1 MRGIQDFTDLDVYNR
16 PVKCPKCGGDM
27 VFKGCGEYR
36 CEKCKYV
43 DYDDYGKVRNYVE
56 KHTGVTMA
64 QAADATGVKQKTI
77 RTMLKESRL
86 EVADGS
92 TVYLKCEM
100 CGASIRSGRVCPKC
114 EVAYSKVLEE
124 RARQKHEKMMSGFGM
139 GRSNGEEGAKRF
151 TRDQQ

>member
-1 MRGIQDFTDLDVYNR
+1 MHGTKDFVDLDVYNR
-16 PVKCPKCGGDM
+16 PVECPKCGGVM
-27 VFKGCGEYR
+27 EFKGCGEYR

-56 KHTGVTMA
+56 HHTGVTMA

-92 TVYLKCEM
+92 AVFLKCEI
-100 CGASIRSGRVCPKC
+100 CGTAIRSGRVCPSC
-114 EVAYSKVLEE
+114 EVAYNRMVEDK
-124 RARQKHEKMMSGFGM
+124 ARKKHDKMISGFGM
-139 GRSNGEEGAKRF
+139 GKSGGEDGAKRF
-151 TRDQQ
+151 KRDK